1 MTIAGVRLRGG
12 RRITIAGPHGT
23 ELVADDMPLV
33 SGLIAAG
40 HKVLCL
46 APTISEV
53 DELRLAHA
61 GADVEEI
68 DIVADKL
75 ALMPG
80 RQVAKR
86 IASVLREWGA
96 DTVVAHGA
104 EIITP
109 MMLAAKRARIGRAIA
124 VQGRLPGDDELGSE
138 PKRPLGGD
146 KLQKAFDAASHVLC
160 LNYDHAAQLELSGL
174 LPEQSSP
181 VVLPW
186 SGVDLDAFAVAP
198 LPPVGRGLT
207 ILMIAELARSRGI
220 MRFCEA
226 AQIVK
231 DRAPQTT
238 FLLAGPASRADDAL
252 SVGDLAPFR
261 EVVEYLGD
269 GAARAELISRCHVF
283 VYPSF
288 AETNPGPALEALAMG
303 RPLVVA
309 DAAGCRD
316 LVDERVNGCLARPDD
331 AQALAAAIQSYLK
344 RPDLIP
350 AMARASRQKAER
362 RYDRRL
368 VLAAMFD
375 LLGLERAKAGET

>member
-1 MTIAGVRLRGG
+1 MTIAGVRTRGG
-12 RRITIAGPHGT
+12 RRIAIAGPHGA

-33 SGLIAAG
+33 GGLIAAG

-46 APTISEV
+46 APTISET
-53 DELRLAHA
+53 DELTLAHA

-68 DIVADKL
+68 DILADKL
-75 ALMPG
+75 ALMPR

-86 IASVLREWGA
+86 IASVLSVWGA
-96 DTVVAHGA
+96 DTVMAHGA

-109 MMLAAKRARIGRAIA
+109 VMLAAKKARIARAIA
-124 VQGRLPGDDELGSE
+124 VQGRLPGDHDLGAE
-138 PKRPLGGD
+138 NRRTPGWDNLI
-146 KLQKAFDAASHVLC
+146 KAFDAASGVLC
-160 LNYDHAAQLELSGL
+160 LNYDHAAQLELSGF
-174 LPEQSSP
+174 LPEQLSP

-186 SGVDLDAFAVAP
+186 SGVDLEAFAVSP

-207 ILMIAELARSRGI
+207 ILMIAELARSRGV
-220 MRFCEA
+220 MTFCEA
-226 AQIVK
+226 AQMVK
-231 DRAPQTT
+231 EQAPQTT

-261 EVVEYLGD
+261 DAVEYLGD
-269 GAARAELISRCHVF
+269 GASRAALISRCHVF
-283 VYPSF
+283 AYPSF

-303 RPLVVA
+303 RPLIAA
-309 DAAGCRD
+309 DAAGCRE
-316 LVDERVNGCLARPDD
+316 LVDERVNGCLARPND
-331 AQALAAAIQSYLK
+331 AASLAAAIRSYLK

-375 LLGLERAKAGET
+375 LLVLERGKVSGG